1 MPRFHPSNPPVAG
14 ASNWVWE
21 RVEQTRPG
29 GAMSMSVAVLGTGI
43 MGSGMAKNLIKA
55 GFDVTVWNRHRE
67 KAEPLAEAGAKI
79 AGDPKDAVAEADV
92 VLTML
97 FDTDAVEGV
106 MGEALPAMREDAVW
120 IQSSTV
126 GLPGVARLAERAGY
140 QGIAFVDAPVLGTK
154 QPAEEGKLLVLAG
167 GPEDLRERVQP
178 VFDAIG
184 SKTVW
189 VGELPGDGHKLKLV
203 ANSWVLS
210 IVGATAQA
218 IDLMKRFG
226 LDPQLYLDTIAG
238 GVTDC
243 AYAQLKGKAMIAGE
257 FPPSFPLTGAAK
269 DAQLIAEAMDHVG
282 TRPVIMEALAAQ
294 FRDAIDGGHG
304 SEDMASVIAAFDGG
318 GQDRASL

>member
-1 MPRFHPSNPPVAG
+1 
-14 ASNWVWE
+14 
-21 RVEQTRPG
+21 
-29 GAMSMSVAVLGTGI
+29 MSTSVAVLGTGI
-43 MGSGMAKNLIKA
+43 MGSGMAKNLAKA

-67 KAEPLAEAGAKI
+67 KAEPLAETDAKV
-79 AGDPKDAVAEADV
+79 AGDPKEAVAEADI

-97 FDTDAVEGV
+97 FDADAVEGV

-140 QGIAFVDAPVLGTK
+140 QGIAFVDAPVLGTR
-154 QPAEEGKLLVLAG
+154 QPAEEGTLLVLAG
-167 GPEDLRERVQP
+167 CPNDLRERVQP

-189 VGELPGDGHKLKLV
+189 VGEVPGDGHKLKLV

-218 IDLMKRFG
+218 IDLTKRLG
-226 LDPQLYLDTIAG
+226 LDPSLFLDTISG

-243 AYAQLKGKAMIAGE
+243 AYAQLKGKAMIAGD
-257 FPPSFPLTGAAK
+257 FPPAFPLSGAAK
-269 DAQLIAEAMDHVG
+269 DAQLIVEAMDYAG
-282 TRPVIMEALAAQ
+282 TRPALMEALAAQ

-318 GQDRASL
+318 DQDRASL